1 LASRLALLIVVVL
14 LAGGCVRPPPVAGG
28 RTGCGSCHA
37 PHHLREGTCQDCHRG
52 DPGAER
58 EELAHARLVAG
69 RAAEHGLP
77 GGLAPR
83 EGRRLVARLACRRC
97 HVIGGEGNRLAAD
110 LDRVVWSRE
119 QGQLVASLLEPVD
132 FMPAF
137 GLDQAQAEAI
147 VAYLLRRAS
156 REGGQDAYRVHFE
169 RHAEAGGS
177 AFETHC
183 GGCHR
188 VITAAGPG
196 GTGSDGPNL
205 SGLFT
210 RFYPP
215 TAPGDR
221 PWTEKALAEWLRNP
235 RAARAHTTMGP
246 VRVDEAELARLVGEM
261 GGTAAPAPR

>member
-1 LASRLALLIVVVL
+1 
-14 LAGGCVRPPPVAGG
+14 VRPPPVAGG

-215 TAPGDR
+215 PPPATGRGRRRRSPSGCATRARPGRTRRWGPSGSTR
-221 PWTEKALAEWLRNP
+221 PSSRGWSARWGGRPPPP
-235 RAARAHTTMGP
+235 RASR
-246 VRVDEAELARLVGEM
+246 
-261 GGTAAPAPR
+261 GTRAPAEPYSS